1 MTVRENKSEK
11 RENIMDKLWLFVPE
25 RPVNAIYIF
34 AEHLQ
39 NKASDLMKLIEDKK
53 TAAVDSLYNEFHE
66 GSDV

>member
-1 MTVRENKSEK
+1 
-11 RENIMDKLWLFVPE
+11 MDKLWLFVPE